1 MNKYFDINKQQKILV
16 NFSCLSVL
24 SLGIDYNLSFLES
37 PIAFLFL
44 FIETKC
50 S

>member
-1 MNKYFDINKQQKILV
+1 MIKYFNINKQQKILV

-24 SLGIDYNLSFLES
+24 SLAIDYYLSFLES
-37 PIAFLFL
+37 PIAFLF
-44 FIETKC
+44 IETKC